1 MIGGAIMVDNT
12 IKSII
17 EDLHD
22 RDEFLDPEEILKMYN
37 LEDDEYLDDMYDA
50 FPHVYVNRD

>member
-1 MIGGAIMVDNT
+1 MVDNT